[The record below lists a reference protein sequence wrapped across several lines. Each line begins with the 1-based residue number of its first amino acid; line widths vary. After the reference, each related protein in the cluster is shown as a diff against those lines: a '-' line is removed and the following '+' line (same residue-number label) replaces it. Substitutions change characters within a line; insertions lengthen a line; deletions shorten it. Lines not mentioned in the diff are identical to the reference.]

1 MQQASSSRAP
11 KTAGD
16 LIRNLQ
22 LHRYLGTEE
31 TEETRCCQ
39 GLTLGGKSQSC
50 RVSCVVCRVSCILY
64 RVSIDF
70 AQQQRLVEEEESD
83 YGACISILD

>member
-50 RVSCVVCRVSCILY
+50 RVSCVVY

>member
-31 TEETRCCQ
+31 TEETRRCQ
-39 GLTLGGKSQSC
+39 GLTLGGRVS
-50 RVSCVVCRVSCILY
+50 RVSCVVYRVSCIY
-64 RVSIDF
+64 RF
-70 AQQQRLVEEEESD
+70 CTTTTLRLVEEESD
-83 YGACISILD
+83 YLTVRALVYWTR

>member
-1 MQQASSSRAP
+1 MQQASSSSRAP

-31 TEETRCCQ
+31 TEETRRCQ
-39 GLTLGGKSQSC
+39 GLTLGG
-50 RVSCVVCRVSCILY
+50 RVSRVVCRVSCIVYLSTLHNNKDSSKKKN
-64 RVSIDF
+64 RTTVR
-70 AQQQRLVEEEESD
+70 ALV
-83 YGACISILD
+83 YWTR

>member
-1 MQQASSSRAP
+1 MMQASSRAP

-31 TEETRCCQ
+31 TEETRGCQ

-50 RVSCVVCRVSCILY
+50 RVSCIVYLSTLHNNKDSSKKKNRTTVR
-64 RVSIDF
+64 
-70 AQQQRLVEEEESD
+70 ALV
-83 YGACISILD
+83 YWTR

>member
-31 TEETRCCQ
+31 TEETRRCQ
-39 GLTLGGKSQSC
+39 GLTLGG
-50 RVSCVVCRVSCILY
+50 RVSRVVCRVSCIVC

-70 AQQQRLVEEEESD
+70 ARQQRLVEEEESD

>member
-1 MQQASSSRAP
+1 MQQASSRAP

-31 TEETRCCQ
+31 TEETRGCQ

-50 RVSCVVCRVSCILY
+50 RVSCIVYHVSCIY
-64 RVSIDF
+64 RLCTTTTL
-70 AQQQRLVEEEESD
+70 RLVKEEESD

>member
-31 TEETRCCQ
+31 TEETRRCQ

-50 RVSCVVCRVSCILY
+50 RVSCIVYRVSCIVYL
-64 RVSIDF
+64 
-70 AQQQRLVEEEESD
+70 
-83 YGACISILD
+83 SILHSNKDSSKKKNRTTVRALVYWTR

>member
-31 TEETRCCQ
+31 TEETRRCQ
-39 GLTLGGKSQSC
+39 GLTLGG
-50 RVSCVVCRVSCILY
+50 RVSRVVCRVSCIVYL
-64 RVSIDF
+64 SILHSNKG
-70 AQQQRLVEEEESD
+70 LVEEEESD

>member
-1 MQQASSSRAP
+1 MLQASSSRAP

-31 TEETRCCQ
+31 TEETRRCQ
-39 GLTLGGKSQSC
+39 GLTLGG
-50 RVSCVVCRVSCILY
+50 RVSRVVCRVSCIVYL
-64 RVSIDF
+64 
-70 AQQQRLVEEEESD
+70 
-83 YGACISILD
+83 SILHSNNKDSSKKKNRTTVRALVYWTR

>member
-39 GLTLGGKSQSC
+39 GLTLGGEESV
-50 RVSCVVCRVSCILY
+50 VSCVVCRVSCIVYL
-64 RVSIDF
+64 
-70 AQQQRLVEEEESD
+70 
-83 YGACISILD
+83 SILHSNKDSSKKNRTTVRALVYWTR

>member
-1 MQQASSSRAP
+1 MQQASSRAP

-31 TEETRCCQ
+31 TEETRGCQ
-39 GLTLGGKSQSC
+39 GLTLGGEESV
-50 RVSCVVCRVSCILY
+50 VSCVVYRVSCIMY

>member
-1 MQQASSSRAP
+1 MQQASSSRTP

-31 TEETRCCQ
+31 TEETRRCQ
-39 GLTLGGKSQSC
+39 GLTLGG
-50 RVSCVVCRVSCILY
+50 RVSRVVCRVSCIVYL
-64 RVSIDF
+64 SILHSNKD
-70 AQQQRLVEEEESD
+70 RLVEEESD

>member
-31 TEETRCCQ
+31 TEETRRCQ
-39 GLTLGGKSQSC
+39 GLTLGGRVSRVVC
-50 RVSCVVCRVSCILY
+50 RVSCVVY

-70 AQQQRLVEEEESD
+70 AQQQRLVEEESD

>member
-31 TEETRCCQ
+31 TEETRGCQ
-39 GLTLGGKSQSC
+39 GLTLGG
-50 RVSCVVCRVSCILY
+50 RVSRVVCRVSCILY

>member
-31 TEETRCCQ
+31 TEETRRCQ
-39 GLTLGGKSQSC
+39 GLTLGG
-50 RVSCVVCRVSCILY
+50 RVSRVVCRVSCILY

-70 AQQQRLVEEEESD
+70 AQQQRLVEEESD

>member
-1 MQQASSSRAP
+1 MQASSRAP

-31 TEETRCCQ
+31 TEETRGCQ

-50 RVSCVVCRVSCILY
+50 RVSCIVYHVSCIVYLSTLHNNKDSSKKKD
-64 RVSIDF
+64 RTTVR
-70 AQQQRLVEEEESD
+70 ALV
-83 YGACISILD
+83 YWTR